1 MAFKSFKK
9 LSSRNQSTLISQLHK
24 LINYYSS
31 IFATRERV
39 HLKKI
44 SQHDGA
50 IYWLEDDTKKLA
62 ASAILDPNYSFSIGP
77 INLKTLGHTISKRP
91 GQMDR
96 LLNHV
101 FEDHKNHSIMFLC
114 KPFVA
119 ESINSE
125 EFRLTEINPVELSQ
139 LWPELAKFKTDY
151 FNVKNEPLAEGMS
164 RKQHNAYFKFAPQDL
179 EIIKEILPSI
189 WKKIRH

>member
-1 MAFKSFKK
+1 M
-9 LSSRNQSTLISQLHK
+9 HK

-44 SQHDGA
+44 SQHDGS

-101 FEDHKNHSIMFLC
+101 FEDHKENSIMFLC

-119 ESINSE
+119 ESISSE
-125 EFRLTEINPVELSQ
+125 EFKLTELTPVELGEI
-139 LWPELAKFKTDY
+139 WPELANIKTDY
-151 FNVKNEPLAEGMS
+151 FNVKNEPLAQGMN
-164 RKQHNAYFKFAPQDL
+164 RKQHNAYFKFSQKDIDALKDT
-179 EIIKEILPSI
+179 LPNI
-189 WKKIRH
+189 WKKIIN

>member
-31 IFATRERV
+31 IFATRERI

-44 SQHDGA
+44 SQQDGS

-77 INLKTLGHTISKRP
+77 IHLKTLGHTISKRP

-101 FEDHKNHSIMFLC
+101 FQDHKDNSIMFLC

-119 ESINSE
+119 ESISSD
-125 EFRLTEINPVELSQ
+125 EFDLTELTPVEMSQ
-139 LWPELAKFKTDY
+139 IWPELANIKTDY
-151 FNVKNEPLAEGMS
+151 FNVKNESLSQGMS
-164 RKQHNAYFKFAPQDL
+164 RKQHNAYFKFAQKDIDL
-179 EIIKEILPSI
+179 IKDLFPSI
-189 WKKIRH
+189 WTKINP